1 MAKWNESYIRLYGDY
16 NCTFNYHIV
25 SRHLIEDVRAHGS
38 IIGHN
43 MFSFESLL
51 GFLIPAIHG
60 TVGLAEQYIK
70 SNNLEMSSF

>member
-38 IIGHN
+38 IKGHN
-43 MFSFESLL
+43 NLSVTGDRVQHL
-51 GFLIPAIHG
+51 
-60 TVGLAEQYIK
+60 TVINE
-70 SNNLEMSSF
+70 